1 MKLQSLPLRKR
12 GRKAL
17 IDTLSYSLRNI
28 FRKKNRTMLTI
39 TGIIIGVTSVIII
52 SCISACGTAAV
63 NNELDSLGLSGIN
76 ISVKEGKKL
85 PLTNTELDIINSY
98 NFIETSTPVMVSYS
112 NFMLGDESREVLTWG
127 IDDKAQES
135 VSLKVLYGKFFDKN
149 DIASA
154 SKVCLVD
161 KTFANQN
168 YNSDNIVGKTI
179 KLDINGMVERYKVIG
194 VLKTGNGMLQNALS
208 GYVPSFIY
216 IPYSTAT
223 EITGQT
229 NYNQIIAK
237 VNDDADIDE
246 LSDIITKS
254 LNNAQVV
261 EDGYTANNMA
271 KQRDVLAEILNLVTL
286 ILTAIGAISLI
297 VAGLSIMTVMLV
309 SVSERKREIGI
320 KKSIGASKRIIVS
333 EFLSEAFLLSFI
345 GSIIGV
351 VSGLTISYIGAAVMG
366 ITLIIDWMTV
376 IFTVIFSVASGIVFG
391 VYPSIKAANLKPITA
406 LKYE

>member
-1 MKLQSLPLRKR
+1 M
-12 GRKAL
+12 
-17 IDTLSYSLRNI
+17 IDTLTYALRNI
-28 FRKKNRTMLTI
+28 FRKKNRTILTM

-52 SCISACGTAAV
+52 SCISACGTAVV
-63 NNELDSLGLSGIN
+63 NNELDSLGLSGMN
-76 ISVKEGKKL
+76 ISVKEGKNL

-98 NFIETSTPVMVSYS
+98 NSIESSTPVMVSYS
-112 NFMLGDESREVLTWG
+112 NFMLGDESREVITWG
-127 IDDKAQES
+127 IDEEAQES

-149 DIASA
+149 DIAAA
-154 SKVCLVD
+154 SRVCLVD
-161 KTFANQN
+161 KAFANQN

-179 KLDINGMVERYKVIG
+179 KININGIIEEYKIIG

-208 GYVPSFIY
+208 GYVPSFVY
-216 IPYSTAT
+216 IPYTTAT
-223 EITGQT
+223 EITGQS
-229 NYNQIIAK
+229 NYNQVIAK
-237 VNDDADIDE
+237 ISGDADIDE
-246 LSDIITKS
+246 LSDRITKS
-254 LNNAQVV
+254 LNSAQGV

-271 KQRDVLAEILNLVTL
+271 KQRDVLADILNLVTL

-333 EFLSEAFLLSFI
+333 EFLAEAFLLSFI

-351 VSGLTISYIGAAVMG
+351 ILGLIISYIGAAVMG
-366 ITLIIDWMTV
+366 MTLIIDWTTV
-376 IFTVIFSVASGIVFG
+376 IFTVIFSVVSGIIFG
-391 VYPSIKAANLKPITA
+391 VYPSIKAAKLKPITA